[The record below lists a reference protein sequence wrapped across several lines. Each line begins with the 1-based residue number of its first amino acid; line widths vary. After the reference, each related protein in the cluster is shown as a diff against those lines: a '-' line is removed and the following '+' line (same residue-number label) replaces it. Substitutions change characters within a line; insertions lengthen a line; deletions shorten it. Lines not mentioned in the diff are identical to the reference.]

1 MGDLSAVIAGLDP
14 AIHHIETTLV
24 FLMDARVKPA
34 HDESKSETVGINAI
48 AARKTWMAG
57 TSGRSR
63 PSSTG
68 YARP

>member
-34 HDESKSETVGINAI
+34 HDESKSETVGII
-48 AARKTWMAG
+48 G
-57 TSGRSR
+57 SGLGSVTMRR
-63 PSSTG
+63 PDLFSS
-68 YARP
+68 